1 MRWFIYG
8 RRWSDKSLVFDI
20 KIGEYLIEVLLYLT
34 DLVLLLLV
42 LLVQVA
48 IVGPHLPEVAHE
60 LERRLV
66 LSLVESV
73 PDRH

>member
-1 MRWFIYG
+1 MRWFKYG
-8 RRWSDKSLVFDI
+8 RRWSDKSLVLDI

-34 DLVLLLLV
+34 DLLLFLLV

-48 IVGPHLPEVAHE
+48 IVRPHLPEIAHE